1 MKTMDGTATATTT
14 TTSDESKKNTAT
26 AAAAVFHSWLEK
38 EAIPLDQV
46 TNFADAGGDDGSL
59 FWKAITFVMKRPAFL
74 YIIYYLVK
82 QVKLYFETMRSSNKE
97 GDKIALEL

>member
-1 MKTMDGTATATTT
+1 MKTMGGTATATTT
-14 TTSDESKKNTAT
+14 TTSDELKKNTAT
-26 AAAAVFHSWLEK
+26 AAAAVFQSWLEK

-46 TNFADAGGDDGSL
+46 TNFAEAGEDGTW

-74 YIIYYLVK
+74 FITYYLVK

-97 GDKIALEL
+97 GYKIALEL

>member
-1 MKTMDGTATATTT
+1 MGGTATATTT
-14 TTSDESKKNTAT
+14 TTSDELKKNTTTA

-38 EAIPLDQV
+38 EVIPLDQV

-74 YIIYYLVK
+74 FIIYYLVK